1 MGEDGDTNADLKA
14 SDGDR
19 LDLRGVFG
27 GTGQKYAELSSK
39 GFVKAAAV
47 TGGVQVS
54 VDADGGGNGY
64 APVATLQGLTP
75 ATLGTDF
82 LIA

>member
-1 MGEDGDTNADLKA
+1 M
-14 SDGDR
+14 
-19 LDLRGVFG
+19 FG
-27 GTGQKYAELSSK
+27 GTGQKYAELSAK

-47 TGGVQVS
+47 SGGVQVS

-64 APVATLQGLTP
+64 APLATLTGVTL
-75 ATLGTDF
+75 ATLGSDF